1 MKRVYNMSELSAV
14 QKEYYTEQA
23 NSHAD
28 FLCEKIFKPA
38 FTMAFIHGVKHGRE
52 DLKKEQLEQVK
63 ELTPLQKI

>member
-1 MKRVYNMSELSAV
+1 MSELSAA

-38 FTMAFIHGVKHGRE
+38 FIMAFLHGVKHGRE

-63 ELTPLQKI
+63 VLKPKQKI